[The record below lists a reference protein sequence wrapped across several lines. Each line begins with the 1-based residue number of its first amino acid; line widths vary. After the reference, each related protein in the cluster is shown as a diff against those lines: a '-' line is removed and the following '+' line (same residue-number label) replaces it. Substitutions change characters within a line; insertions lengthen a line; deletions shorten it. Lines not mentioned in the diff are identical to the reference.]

1 MSFTNPTYD
10 NLAQT
15 AHALA
20 GYAIVLTASQFGGK
34 PPIVVGGLF
43 VVYAAVKEFWF
54 DIHYET
60 PEVSGG
66 WSGGVKDFAFYM
78 VGLAAGLIVIW
89 LR

>member
-1 MSFTNPTYD
+1 MSLTNPTYD

-20 GYAIVLTASQFGGK
+20 GYAVVLTASQFGTK
-34 PPIVVGGLF
+34 PLIVVAGLF

-54 DIHYET
+54 DIHYEK

-66 WSGGVKDFAFYM
+66 WTGGVKDFAFYM
-78 VGLAAGLIVIW
+78 VGLIAGLIVIW